1 MIMEMNEF
9 KKTSK
14 VTYVSVFGFINNN
27 SQRDFI
33 GYVEVPFTYDDFVA
47 FNEKQRIAIC
57 QAVILRQTGHLIQ
70 GFMKCDPD
78 EFFKNESQ
86 KASSHKNTLK

>member
-1 MIMEMNEF
+1 MMIMEIDEF

-33 GYVEVPFTYDDFVA
+33 GYVEVPYTYDDFVA
-47 FNEKQRIAIC
+47 FSEKQRIAIC

-78 EFFKNESQ
+78 EFFKA
-86 KASSHKNTLK
+86 ASK